1 LVDWSLIAAR
11 LRARRAQLRFCLRM
25 TLVVLLAFAVSQ
37 LLTIPLHGLW
47 VVLTAVVVTQMSAG
61 GSLRAT
67 GEYMIGTL
75 SGVVYAGA
83 LGVLIPHTTAVE
95 EGGLLALTIAPLALM
110 AAIKPSFRVA
120 PFTAVLVLLISGQ
133 LGQGPIE
140 SALNRLLEVALGGM
154 IAMAVSLL
162 VLPQR
167 AYSLAL
173 EGATRILVRMAVFLP
188 ELLEGF
194 SRSLDPVE
202 VGRTQDE
209 IGRAVIAFQTTAGEA
224 RSERL
229 VKLAAEP
236 DEGPLSRTL
245 LRLRHDLV
253 ILGRAAAVPL
263 PDIFAQRLRPR
274 LAALAA
280 EASKFLRGSATAL
293 ARRHN
298 PPPLDAMDAALQAY
312 VSEVVAMRR
321 EGLTRAL
328 SIEEAERVFT
338 LAFALEQ
345 LYRNFSDLDRCVKEH
360 ADHFAGKRPA

>member
-1 LVDWSLIAAR
+1 
-11 LRARRAQLRFCLRM
+11 LRFCLRM
-25 TLVVLLAFAVSQ
+25 TLVVLLAFALSRM
-37 LLTIPLHGLW
+37 LTIPLHGLW

-67 GEYMIGTL
+67 AEYMIGTL

-83 LGVLIPHTTAVE
+83 LGALIPHTTAIE
-95 EGGLLALTIAPLALM
+95 EAGLLALTIAPLALI

-133 LGQGPIE
+133 FDQGPIQ
-140 SALNRLLEVALGGM
+140 SALNRLLEVGLGGL

-173 EGATRILVRMAVFLP
+173 ESATRILIQMAGFLP
-188 ELLEGF
+188 ELLDGF
-194 SRSLDPVE
+194 SRNLDPVE
-202 VGRTQDE
+202 IGRSQDE
-209 IGRAVIAFQTTAGEA
+209 IGRAVIAFQATAAEA
-224 RSERL
+224 RSERM
-229 VKLAAEP
+229 VKLLPEP

-263 PDIFAQRLRPR
+263 PDVFAQRLRPQ
-274 LAALAA
+274 LTALAA
-280 EASKFLRGSATAL
+280 EASKFLRGCATAL
-293 ARRHN
+293 ARRRN
-298 PPPLDAMDAALQAY
+298 PPALDAMDGALQAY
-312 VSEVVAMRR
+312 VSDVVEMRR

-345 LYRNFSDLDRCVKEH
+345 LYRNFSDLDRCVREH
-360 ADHFAGKRPA
+360 AAHYSGKRST

>member
-1 LVDWSLIAAR
+1 
-11 LRARRAQLRFCLRM
+11 
-25 TLVVLLAFAVSQ
+25 LAFA
-37 LLTIPLHGLW
+37 LARMLTIPLHGLW

-67 GEYMIGTL
+67 AEYMIGTL

-83 LGVLIPHTTAVE
+83 LGALIPHTTALAE
-95 EGGLLALTIAPLALM
+95 AGLLSLTIAPLALM

-133 LGQGPIE
+133 FDQGPIQ
-140 SALNRLLEVALGGM
+140 SALARLLEVGLGGL

-173 EGATRILVRMAVFLP
+173 DEANRILIQMAGLLP

-194 SRSLDPVE
+194 WRNLAPVE
-202 VGRTQDE
+202 IARSQEE
-209 IGRAVIAFQTTAGEA
+209 IGRSVTAFQAIAAEA
-224 RSERL
+224 RSERMIKML
-229 VKLAAEP
+229 PEP

-263 PDIFAQRLRPR
+263 PDVFAQRLRPQ
-274 LAALAA
+274 LTALAG
-280 EASKFLRGSATAL
+280 EESKFLRGCAAAL
-293 ARRHN
+293 SRRRD
-298 PPPLDAMDAALQAY
+298 PPPLDAMDSALQAY

-321 EGLTRAL
+321 EGLTRVL

-345 LYRNFSDLDRCVKEH
+345 LYRNFSDLGRCVKEH
-360 ADHFAGKRPA
+360 AAHYSGKRSA

>member
-1 LVDWSLIAAR
+1 
-11 LRARRAQLRFCLRM
+11 M
-25 TLVVLLAFAVSQ
+25 TLVVLLAFAVAQ
-37 LLTIPLHGLW
+37 MLTIPLHGLW

-67 GEYMIGTL
+67 AEYMIGTL

-83 LGVLIPHTTAVE
+83 LGLLIPHTTAVE
-95 EGGLLALTIAPLALM
+95 EGGLLALAIAPLALM
-110 AAIKPSFRVA
+110 AAITPSFRVA

-140 SALNRLLEVALGGM
+140 SALNRLLEVALGGV

-167 AYSLAL
+167 AYRLAL
-173 EGATRILVRMAVFLP
+173 DAANGILNRMAGFLP

-194 SRSLDPVE
+194 SRSLDAAE
-202 VGRTQDE
+202 VGRSQNE
-209 IGRAVIAFQTTAGEA
+209 IGRAVIAFEATAAEA
-224 RSERL
+224 RSERM
-229 VKLAAEP
+229 VKLLAEP

-263 PDIFAQRLRPR
+263 PEVFAQRLRPR

-280 EASKFLRGSATAL
+280 EASKFLRGCAIAL
-293 ARRHN
+293 IRRRN
-298 PPPLDAMDAALQAY
+298 PPSLDAMDGALQDY
-312 VSEVVAMRR
+312 VSEVVEMRR
-321 EGLTRAL
+321 EGLTRTL

-345 LYRNFSDLDRCVKEH
+345 LYRNFSDLERCVKEH
-360 ADHFAGKRPA
+360 AAHYSGKRAA

>member
-1 LVDWSLIAAR
+1 
-11 LRARRAQLRFCLRM
+11 LRFCLRM

-37 LLTIPLHGLW
+37 MLTIPLHGLW

-67 GEYMIGTL
+67 AEYMVGTL

-83 LGVLIPHTTAVE
+83 LGALIPHTTAIE
-95 EGGLLALTIAPLALM
+95 EAGLLALAIAPLALI

-133 LGQGPIE
+133 LDQGPIE
-140 SALNRLLEVALGGM
+140 SALNRLLEVGLGGAV
-154 IAMAVSLL
+154 AMAVSLL

-173 EGATRILVRMAVFLP
+173 EEATRILIRMAGFLP

-194 SRSLDPVE
+194 GRNLDAAEIGRS
-202 VGRTQDE
+202 QNE
-209 IGRAVIAFQTTAGEA
+209 IGRAVIAFQATAAEA
-224 RSERL
+224 RSERM
-229 VKLAAEP
+229 VKLLAEP

-253 ILGRAAAVPL
+253 ILGRAAVCPL
-263 PDIFAQRLRPR
+263 PEVFAQRLGP
-274 LAALAA
+274 LLNEVAA
-280 EASKFLRGSATAL
+280 EASKFLRGSAAAL
-293 ARRHN
+293 NRRRD
-298 PPPLDAMDAALQAY
+298 PPTLDAVDRVLQAY

-321 EGLTRAL
+321 EGLTRVL
-328 SIEEAERVFT
+328 SIEDAERVFT

-345 LYRNFSDLDRCVKEH
+345 LHRNFSDLERCVKEH
-360 ADHFAGKRPA
+360 AAHYAGKRAA

>member
-1 LVDWSLIAAR
+1 
-11 LRARRAQLRFCLRM
+11 M
-25 TLVVLLAFAVSQ
+25 TLVVLLAFAVAQ
-37 LLTIPLHGLW
+37 MLTIPLHGLW

-67 GEYMIGTL
+67 IEYMIGTL

-83 LGVLIPHTTAVE
+83 LGVLIPHSTAVE
-95 EGGLLALTIAPLALM
+95 QGGLLALTIAPLALM
-110 AAIKPSFRVA
+110 AAIRPTFRVA
-120 PFTAVLVLLISGQ
+120 PFSAVLVLLISGQ
-133 LGQGPIE
+133 LGQGPIA
-140 SALNRLLEVALGGM
+140 SALDRLLEVTLGGV

-173 EGATRILVRMAVFLP
+173 DAATRILDRMAEFLP

-194 SRSLDPVE
+194 SGNLDPVE
-202 VGRTQDE
+202 IARSQDQ
-209 IGRAVIAFQTTAGEA
+209 IGRAVIAFQATAAEA
-224 RSERL
+224 RSERM

-253 ILGRAAAVPL
+253 ILGRAAAIPL
-263 PDIFAQRLRPR
+263 PDVFAQRLRPR
-274 LAALAA
+274 LTELAA
-280 EASKFLRGSATAL
+280 EASKFLRGCATAL
-293 ARRHN
+293 NRRRN

-345 LYRNFSDLDRCVKEH
+345 LYRNFSDLERCVKEH
-360 ADHFAGKRPA
+360 AEHYAGRKLAQ

>member
-1 LVDWSLIAAR
+1 
-11 LRARRAQLRFCLRM
+11 M
-25 TLVVLLAFAVSQ
+25 TLVVLLAFTLAQ
-37 LLTIPLHGLW
+37 MLTIPLHGLW

-67 GEYMIGTL
+67 AEYMIGTL

-83 LGVLIPHTTAVE
+83 LGVLIPHTTALE

-110 AAIKPSFRVA
+110 AAVKPSFRVA
-120 PFTAVLVLLISGQ
+120 PFSAVLVLLISGE
-133 LGQGPIE
+133 LGQGPIQ
-140 SALNRLLEVALGGM
+140 SALNRLLEVALGGV

-173 EGATRILVRMAVFLP
+173 VAATGILNRMAALLP

-194 SRSLDPVE
+194 SRSLDPAAI
-202 VGRTQDE
+202 GRSQDE
-209 IGRAVIAFQTTAGEA
+209 IGRAVVAFQSTAAEA
-224 RSERL
+224 RSERMVRL
-229 VKLAAEP
+229 MAEP

-253 ILGRAAAVPL
+253 ILGRAAVCPL
-263 PDIFAQRLRPR
+263 PDVFAQRLCPR
-274 LAALAA
+274 LTQLGM
-280 EASKFLRGSATAL
+280 EASKFLRGCATAL
-293 ARRHN
+293 TRRRN
-298 PPPLDAMDAALQAY
+298 PPPLDAMNTALQAY
-312 VSEVVAMRR
+312 VSEVMAMRR

-328 SIEEAERVFT
+328 SIEEAEQVFT

-345 LYRNFSDLDRCVKEH
+345 LYRNFSDLERCVKEH
-360 ADHFAGKRPA
+360 AAHYAGKRAA